1 MFAHIALV
9 EFRSLTSVKQHP
21 LSLSC
26 PFCAFRTCNYC
37 FTGLLAGQLDS
48 VCPVISIINM
58 RHTLL
63 LIFTICFF
71 CTRLSAQIVPKPD
84 SEDSAKLAN
93 AIQYLQIQENIPKAP
108 STIQSPNAA
117 SFGSHG
123 EIPVSLYSGK
133 PEISVNLYE
142 VTDGPVKLPISL
154 VYDAA
159 GVRPEQHPGW
169 VGMNFILSTHY
180 AVTRTVR
187 DAPDDNK
194 PNASTLGEHGYAYHT
209 ALLNGVDWSQ
219 NTGIIAIANTTLNQ
233 IHIDTEPDEFNFSAP
248 GFSGKFYLG
257 SDAKWKV
264 QSERPVRVQL
274 INSGIPVYPPFTPPT
289 FTGNQWDSF
298 NNQHYAQHFEGF
310 IITDELGT
318 QYIFGGG
325 DNSSMEYS
333 LDFFNQGKSNWT
345 CNSWYL
351 KSIVQPA
358 GQAIQFL
365 YERGDFVAQM
375 YIAIYNK
382 MARVNGGNLFS
393 CSNWSSLIGQ
403 MGPYNGKL
411 ISPIYLKQITA
422 DNFRIIYNT
431 SVSNE
436 LPYSQDIF
444 APYINGLSL
453 SIPGFTKRDYLTY
466 LYDCFYPINT
476 APNNC
481 GSPSLAQLLAKLKWR
496 KLDKIVIQNGGG
508 STIKEFELTFNNI
521 ATERLMLQK
530 VEEKS
535 GYNANKLPAYEFSYY
550 TDPQLSLPPYCKS
563 HTDHWGF
570 NNGKMINVNTDF
582 NDFGNYGLNSRNP
595 ASLEKYYRLGS
606 LSQIKY
612 PTGGITKFWFEP
624 HRYSKEVK
632 LKRWEGEDSFASN
645 QTAGG
650 LRIREVV
657 SYDPGLVLPFV
668 TKKYYYLASFNAANP
683 DTSSSVLSSGV
694 LGGKTQYYWPDYKPL
709 PETVGVLIE
718 EDIFSAQ
725 SVLPISENAM
735 GVHVGYSQVIERSS
749 TEGWKVYQFSNFD
762 NGYRDEAPSGFL
774 QPSATPYQPY
784 NDKSYTRGKLL
795 NLSSYYQNG
804 NLASKTTQTFSPIG
818 PLGEYSARSV
828 KTLVELLC
836 QTNHK
841 VYEGTASLIDVRKFL
856 PTEIVQN
863 TYDQDNPVLFS
874 SSMTSRMYW
883 PNGQLDTEG
892 RSDSR
897 GRMIKN
903 RYRYPLN
910 QGDAASI
917 AMTSKHI
924 IGQFVEILNYTG
936 LDVSPTPIR
945 ATTISY
951 DLFTGNYQPK
961 KVESKLGFA
970 PSFTTDIEFL
980 TYDPKGNLLTYK
992 ELNGTVNKLEYFGTA
1007 DIGKTDLLKKRTIA
1021 DGTSTAQST
1030 NYDYKPAIGVET
1042 IQDPNGKTLF
1052 YEYDSFN
1059 RLKSVISNNAAGP
1072 KRAGYCYNLAGQV
1085 VDCAALA
1092 SAGTVSAPPLLLIS
1106 EAALPVTLV
1115 EFNAVRRENAALL
1128 SWVTTYESNSDHF
1141 AIERSGN
1148 GKQWESIATVK
1159 SHRES
1164 GETQSYTFT
1173 DTIPLP
1179 SENLYRLK
1187 MVDQDG
1193 SYAYSRMQS
1202 VTFGDQREAVLYPNP
1217 VTVGNKLFI
1226 RVSDPSA
1233 ITRIA
1238 VFDSGGN
1245 EALSCPWA
1253 SEIDVSR
1260 LRPGVY
1266 IVRVAYRDGSTGTY
1280 RIARQ

>member
-1 MFAHIALV
+1 M
-9 EFRSLTSVKQHP
+9 
-21 LSLSC
+21 
-26 PFCAFRTCNYC
+26 
-37 FTGLLAGQLDS
+37 
-48 VCPVISIINM
+48 
-58 RHTLL
+58 
-63 LIFTICFF
+63 
-71 CTRLSAQIVPKPD
+71 
-84 SEDSAKLAN
+84 
-93 AIQYLQIQENIPKAP
+93 
-108 STIQSPNAA
+108 
-117 SFGSHG
+117 
-123 EIPVSLYSGK
+123 
-133 PEISVNLYE
+133 
-142 VTDGPVKLPISL
+142 
-154 VYDAA
+154 
-159 GVRPEQHPGW
+159 
-169 VGMNFILSTHY
+169 
-180 AVTRTVR
+180 
-187 DAPDDNK
+187 
-194 PNASTLGEHGYAYHT
+194 
-209 ALLNGVDWSQ
+209 
-219 NTGIIAIANTTLNQ
+219 
-233 IHIDTEPDEFNFSAP
+233 
-248 GFSGKFYLG
+248 
-257 SDAKWKV
+257 
-264 QSERPVRVQL
+264 
-274 INSGIPVYPPFTPPT
+274 
-289 FTGNQWDSF
+289 
-298 NNQHYAQHFEGF
+298 
-310 IITDELGT
+310 
-318 QYIFGGG
+318 
-325 DNSSMEYS
+325 
-333 LDFFNQGKSNWT
+333 
-345 CNSWYL
+345 
-351 KSIVQPA
+351 KSIVRPA

-422 DNFRIIYNT
+422 DNFRVIYNT

-444 APYINGLSL
+444 DPYINGLSL
-453 SIPGFTKRDYLTY
+453 SVPGFNKRDYLTY
-466 LYDCFYPINT
+466 LYDCFYPVNT

-535 GYNANKLPAYEFSYY
+535 GYNANKLPAYEFTYHV
-550 TDPQLSLPPYCKS
+550 DPQLSLPPYCKS

-595 ASLEKYYRLGS
+595 ASLGKYYRLGS

-657 SYDPGLVLPFV
+657 SYDPGLVLPSV

-709 PETVGVLIE
+709 PETAGVLIE
-718 EDIFSAQ
+718 EDIFSTQ

-784 NDKSYTRGKLL
+784 NNKSYTRGKLL
-795 NLSSYYQNG
+795 NLASYYQNG

-892 RSDSR
+892 QSDSR

-903 RYRYPLN
+903 RYRYPFN

-924 IGQFVEILNYTG
+924 IGPVVEMLNYTG

-980 TYDPKGNLLTYK
+980 TYDSRGNLLTYK
-992 ELNGTVNKLEYFGTA
+992 EVNGPVNKLEYFGTA
-1007 DIGKTDLLKKRTIA
+1007 NIGKTDLLKKRTIA
-1021 DGTSTAQST
+1021 DGTSTAQSST
-1030 NYDYKPAIGVET
+1030 YDYKPAIGVET
-1042 IQDPNGKTLF
+1042 IQDPNGRTLF

-1092 SAGTVSAPPLLLIS
+1092 PAGTVSAPPLLLIS

-1148 GKQWESIATVK
+1148 GKQWETIAMVK

-1164 GETQSYTFT
+1164 GEKQSYTFT

-1202 VTFGDQREAVLYPNP
+1202 VTFGDQREAILYPNP
-1217 VTVGNKLFI
+1217 ISVGNKLQI

-1238 VFDSGGN
+1238 IFDSGGD
-1245 EALSCPWA
+1245 EVLSTPWQP
-1253 SEIDVSR
+1253 EIDVSS
-1260 LRPGVY
+1260 LPAGVY
-1266 IVRVAYRDGSTGTY
+1266 VVRIAYRDGSTGIH
-1280 RIARQ
+1280 RVARQ

>member
-1 MFAHIALV
+1 MILVCAL
-9 EFRSLTSVKQHP
+9 H
-21 LSLSC
+21 
-26 PFCAFRTCNYC
+26 TCNYC
-37 FTGLLAGQLDS
+37 FTGLLAGQPDIL
-48 VCPVISIINM
+48 CPVILIINM

-63 LIFTICFF
+63 LIFTLCCFY
-71 CTRLSAQIVPKPD
+71 TRLLGQIVPKPD
-84 SEDSAKLAN
+84 SEDSAKLVN

-108 STIQSPNAA
+108 STIQSPNVA

-123 EIPVSLYSGK
+123 EIPVSLYTGK
-133 PEISVNLYE
+133 PEISVNLHE
-142 VTDGPVKLPISL
+142 VSDGPVKLPISL
-154 VYDAA
+154 IYDAA

-169 VGMNFILSTHY
+169 VGMNFTLSTHY
-180 AVTRTVR
+180 AITRTVR

-219 NTGIIAIANTTLNQ
+219 SAGIIAIANTTLNQ
-233 IHIDTEPDEFNFSAP
+233 IHIDTEPDEFSFSAP

-264 QSERPVRVQL
+264 QSERPLRVQL
-274 INSGIPVYPPFTPPT
+274 INSGIPLYPPFTPPT

-298 NNQHYAQHFEGF
+298 NNQHYAEHFEGF
-310 IITDELGT
+310 IITDEFGT
-318 QYIFGGG
+318 QYIFGGS
-325 DNSSMEYS
+325 DNSYLEYS

-351 KSIVQPA
+351 KSIVRPT
-358 GQAIQFL
+358 GQTIQFL
-365 YERGDFVAQM
+365 YERGDFLAQM

-422 DNFRIIYNT
+422 DNFRVIYNT
-431 SVSNE
+431 SISNE

-444 APYINGLSL
+444 DSYINGLSL

-466 LYDCFYPINT
+466 LYDCFYPNNT
-476 APNNC
+476 GPNNC

-496 KLDKIVIQNGGG
+496 KLDKIVIQNGSGI
-508 STIKEFELTFNNI
+508 TIKEFELTFNNI
-521 ATERLMLQK
+521 ASERLMLQK
-530 VEEKS
+530 VQEKS
-535 GYNANKLPAYEFSYY
+535 GYNANKLPAYEFTYY
-550 TDPQLSLPPYCKS
+550 ADPQLSLPPYCKS

-570 NNGKMINVNTDF
+570 NNGKLINVNVDF
-582 NDFGNYGLNSRNP
+582 NDFGNYGLSFRNP
-595 ASLEKYYRLGS
+595 AVFEKYYRLGA

-632 LKRWEGEDSFASN
+632 LKRWEGEDALASN
-645 QTAGG
+645 QIAGG
-650 LRIREVV
+650 LRIREIV
-657 SYDPGLVLPFV
+657 SYDPGLGLPAV
-668 TKKYYYLASFNAANP
+668 SKKYYYLASFNAASP
-683 DTSSSVLSSGV
+683 DTSSSALSSGV

-709 PETVGVLIE
+709 PETAGVLVE
-718 EDIFSAQ
+718 EDIFSTQ

-735 GVHVGYSQVIERSS
+735 GVHIGYSQVIERSS
-749 TEGWKVYQFSNFD
+749 TEGWKVHQFSNFD

-774 QPSATPYQPY
+774 QTSATPYQPY
-784 NDKSYTRGKLL
+784 NNKSYTRGKLL

-804 NLASKTTQTFSPIG
+804 NLASKTTQIFNPVG

-856 PTEIVQN
+856 PTEIIQN
-863 TYDQDNPVLFS
+863 TYDQDDPVLFS
-874 SSMTSRMYW
+874 SSVASRVYW
-883 PNGQLDTEG
+883 PNGQLDIEG
-892 RSDSR
+892 QSDSR

-917 AMTSKHI
+917 AMTSKYI
-924 IGQFVEILNYTG
+924 IGPVVEMLKYSG

-951 DLFTGNYQPK
+951 DLFSGNYQPK
-961 KVESKLGFA
+961 KVESKLGFT
-970 PSFTTDIEFL
+970 PTFTTDIEFL
-980 TYDPKGNLLTYK
+980 TYDPRGNLLTYK
-992 ELNGTVNKLEYFGTA
+992 ELNGPANKLEYFGPA
-1007 DIGKTDLLKKRTIA
+1007 DVGKTDLLKKRTIA
-1021 DGTSTAQST
+1021 DGTSAAQST
-1030 NYDYKPAIGVET
+1030 SYDYKPGVGVET
-1042 IQDPNGKTLF
+1042 IQDPNGKTIF
-1052 YEYDSFN
+1052 YEYDGFN
-1059 RLKSVISNNAAGP
+1059 RLKSAISNNAGGP

-1085 VDCAALA
+1085 VDCAPLTPT
-1092 SAGTVSAPPLLLIS
+1092 GTVSAPPLLLIS

-1128 SWVTTYESNSDHF
+1128 SWTTTHESNSDHF
-1141 AIERSGN
+1141 AVERSGD
-1148 GKQWESIATVK
+1148 GKQWESIGTIK
-1159 SHRES
+1159 SHVES
-1164 GETQSYTFT
+1164 DEKQFYTFT
-1173 DTIPLP
+1173 DTAPLP

-1193 SYAYSRMQS
+1193 SYAYSRIQS
-1202 VTFGDQREAVLYPNP
+1202 VTFGDQRDAVLYPNP
-1217 VTVGNKLFI
+1217 ITVGNKLQI

-1238 VFDSGGN
+1238 IFDSGGD
-1245 EALSCPWA
+1245 EVLSARWQP
-1253 SEIDVSR
+1253 EIDVSS
-1260 LRPGVY
+1260 LSAGLYV
-1266 IVRVAYRDGSTGTY
+1266 VRIAYRDGSTGIH
-1280 RIARQ
+1280 RIAKQ

>member
-1 MFAHIALV
+1 M
-9 EFRSLTSVKQHP
+9 
-21 LSLSC
+21 
-26 PFCAFRTCNYC
+26 
-37 FTGLLAGQLDS
+37 G
-48 VCPVISIINM
+48 
-58 RHTLL
+58 HTLL
-63 LIFTICFF
+63 LTFALCFF
-71 CTRLSAQIVPKPD
+71 CTRLSAQIVSKPD

-123 EIPVSLYSGK
+123 EIPVSLYTGK

-169 VGMNFILSTHY
+169 VGMNFTLSTHY

-219 NTGIIAIANTTLNQ
+219 NADIIAIANTTLNQ
-233 IHIDTEPDEFNFSAP
+233 IHIDTEPDEFSFSAP

-264 QSERPVRVQL
+264 QCDRPVKVQL
-274 INSGIPVYPPFTPPT
+274 INSGTPLYPPFTPPT

-298 NNQHYAQHFEGF
+298 NNQHYAEHFEGF

-325 DNSSMEYS
+325 DNSCMEYS

-351 KSIVQPA
+351 KSIVRPA

-382 MARVNGGNLFS
+382 MARVNGGKLFS

-422 DNFRIIYNT
+422 DNFRVIYNT

-444 APYINGLSL
+444 DPYINGLSL
-453 SIPGFTKRDYLTY
+453 SVPGFTKRDYLTY
-466 LYDCFYPINT
+466 LYDCFYPVNT

-508 STIKEFELTFNNI
+508 TTIKEFELTFNNI

-535 GYNANKLPAYEFSYY
+535 GYNANKLPAYEFTYHV
-550 TDPQLSLPPYCKS
+550 DPQLSLPPYCKS

-570 NNGKMINVNTDF
+570 NNGKMININTDF
-582 NDFGNYGLNSRNP
+582 NDFGNYGLNSRNS

-612 PTGGITKFWFEP
+612 PTGGVTKFWFEP

-657 SYDPGLVLPFV
+657 SYDPGLVLPSA

-709 PETVGVLIE
+709 PETAGVLIE
-718 EDIFSAQ
+718 EDIFSTQ

-784 NDKSYTRGKLL
+784 NNKSYTRGKLL
-795 NLSSYYQNG
+795 NLASYYQNG

-856 PTEIVQN
+856 PTEVVQN

-892 RSDSR
+892 QSDSR

-924 IGQFVEILNYTG
+924 IGPVVEMLNYTG

-951 DLFTGNYQPK
+951 DLFTGNYQPR

-980 TYDPKGNLLTYK
+980 TYDSRGNLLTYR
-992 ELNGTVNKLEYFGTA
+992 ELNGPVNKLEYFGTA
-1007 DIGKTDLLKKRTIA
+1007 NIGKTDLLKKRTIA
-1021 DGTSTAQST
+1021 DGASTAQSST
-1030 NYDYKPAIGVET
+1030 YDYKPAIGAET
-1042 IQDPNGKTLF
+1042 IQDPNGRTLF
-1052 YEYDSFN
+1052 YEYDNFN

-1085 VDCAALA
+1085 VDCSALVPT
-1092 SAGTVSAPPLLLIS
+1092 GTVSAPPLLLIS

-1164 GETQSYTFT
+1164 GEKQSYTFI

-1202 VTFGDQREAVLYPNP
+1202 VTFGDQREAILYPNP
-1217 VTVGNKLFI
+1217 ISVGNKLQI
-1226 RVSDPSA
+1226 RVSDPSV
-1233 ITRIA
+1233 ITRI
-1238 VFDSGGN
+1238 VIFDSGGD
-1245 EALSCPWA
+1245 EVLSTPWQP
-1253 SEIDVSR
+1253 EIDVSS
-1260 LRPGVY
+1260 LPAGVY
-1266 IVRVAYRDGSTGTY
+1266 VVRIAYLDGSTGIH
-1280 RIARQ
+1280 RVARQ